1 MTFDPVF
8 GCPLENFYEDISTKV
23 FSTVPSDVLRED
35 IMDAQPMNSL
45 KKNALSV
52 IGWLSFVVSF
62 QLLGFLLNYWVT
74 NSQSYLIS
82 LHWHPFIYKA
92 LYTVIVF
99 IANFFAYVFSW
110 RLVVFPISRRGG
122 LENAHLKYSLFVE
135 WLVFCFSVFLFSLLV
150 WLIIQILPMLI
161 SMSDET
167 VSVIQPILQGLVSL
181 AIYRET
187 VLSYLSAST
196 VPPENTEPQS
206 VTPS

>member
-1 MTFDPVF
+1 
-8 GCPLENFYEDISTKV
+8 
-23 FSTVPSDVLRED
+23 
-35 IMDAQPMNSL
+35 MDAQPMNSL

-52 IGWLSFVVSF
+52 IGWLSFFVSF
-62 QLLGFLLNYWVT
+62 QLLVFLLNYWVT

-92 LYTVIVF
+92 LYAVIAF

-122 LENAHLKYSLFVE
+122 IENAHLKYSLFVE
-135 WLVFCFSVFLFSLLV
+135 WLVFGFMFFLFSLPV
-150 WLIIQILPMLI
+150 GFIIQILPMLI
-161 SMSDET
+161 PTSNET

-187 VLSYLSAST
+187 VLSYLGTST